1 MKNFLTS
8 LGTGILFLIL
18 FVAGAFFNEF
28 LTAEKSFNA
37 NKSIN
42 FSRDIEVS
50 KSITPNLF
58 VSEPNFVATEILANK
73 TSLDTDE
80 KAQISK
86 LFSMIIE
93 RAKKDGICVGG
104 SYSVEPRISYK
115 DGAENIVGQRVNAH
129 LTCTITKDKLPLYNE
144 LLNDIDSILKT
155 SQFVAVSLPSLRAIV
170 DLSEAQKNEEALYDE
185 LLQKSL
191 KLEKHYSQTLGK
203 NCSVSNLNL
212 SPSISRVASLNS
224 MKESTQMD
232 LALPIVKD
240 EIQKASATVVY
251 ICK

>member
-50 KSITPNLF
+50 KPIIPNLF

-73 TSLDTDE
+73 TSLNSDE

-86 LFSMIIE
+86 LFSMIID
-93 RAKKDGICVGG
+93 RVQKDGICVGG
-104 SYSVEPRISYK
+104 SYLVEPRISHK
-115 DGAENIVGQRVNAH
+115 DESIVGQKLSAK
-129 LTCTITKDKLPLYNE
+129 LTCKFTKDKFLLYNE
-144 LLNDIDSILKT
+144 LLNDIESILKN
-155 SQFVAVSLPSLRAIV
+155 SDLVSVSMPLLVALADPKEI
-170 DLSEAQKNEEALYDE
+170 QKNEEELYDE
-185 LLQKSL
+185 LLAKSL
-191 KLEKHYSQTLGK
+191 KLASHYSQTLGK

-212 SPSISRVASLNS
+212 ISLNPLPRAMQLNS
-224 MKESTQMD
+224 AKQSSQID
-232 LALPIVKD
+232 LTLPIIKD
-240 EIQKASATVVY
+240 EIQKASANVVY
-251 ICK
+251 VCK